1 MGSLL
6 NSVLT
11 HPLTR
16 GMSVDDPRTT
26 LLRRE
31 IIRGKPFLL
40 AIYREWY
47 RLLLAALPDEG
58 PILEIGSGAG
68 FFGELSSRII
78 TSEVFDLPG
87 VDVTVDGRNLPFE
100 RSDLSGIAMTDVLHH
115 IPDVRVFFKEATRC
129 VRPGGRMVMI
139 EPWRTPWSEWVY
151 KNLHSEPFEPDA
163 GWQIPQT
170 GPLSGANGALPWILF
185 DRDRAQFERDY
196 PEWSIQSVTP
206 IMPFA
211 YLLSGGV
218 SLRSLMPGW
227 SYGMWRKLEG
237 RLNPNRWAMFALI
250 DLERKAYNRSGG
262 AA

>member
-1 MGSLL
+1 MAGLL
-6 NSVLT
+6 NSLLA

-16 GMSVDDPRTT
+16 GLSVDDPRTT

-31 IIRGKPFLL
+31 IIHSKPFLL

-47 RLLLAALPDEG
+47 QLLLAALPEEG
-58 PILEIGSGAG
+58 AILEIGSGAG
-68 FFGELSSRII
+68 FFGEMSPRVI
-78 TSEVFDLPG
+78 TSEVFEMPG
-87 VDVTVDGRNLPFE
+87 VDVIVDGRNLPFE
-100 RSDLSGIAMTDVLHH
+100 RAGLSGIAMTDVLHH
-115 IPDVRVFFKEATRC
+115 IPDVRVFFEEATRC

-151 KNLHSEPFEPDA
+151 CNLHSEPFEPEA
-163 GWQIPQT
+163 GWLIPAT

-185 DRDRAQFERDY
+185 ERDRDLFEREY
-196 PEWSIQSVTP
+196 PEWAIRSITP

-227 SYGMWRKLEG
+227 AYGLLRRLEG
-237 RLNPNRWAMFALI
+237 RLQPERWAMFALI
-250 DLERKAYNRSGG
+250 EMERQ
-262 AA
+262 